1 MRIVSLVPSAT
12 DLLATIGAGED
23 LVGVTRYC
31 TDGAPDDAA
40 RIGGTKNPDVAAVVD
55 LAPDL
60 VVANTEENRPEDLER
75 LREAGLTI
83 EETYP
88 RTVRD
93 ALTMTRRLGR
103 VTGHEAEADRHAD
116 AIRDAIAA
124 AEAAVPSPRVMA
136 LTLVWRRPWM
146 GLGPDTYADDLLWTC
161 GFGNV
166 LSGFDDRYPRLEEGL
181 FLGADVVLLPSEP
194 YEFGEEDLPAVADLA
209 GEVPTRFV
217 DGQALTWHGP
227 RTAAALARFS
237 ALATELAALA

>member
-23 LVGVTRYC
+23 LVGVTTYC
-31 TDGAPDDAA
+31 TDGAPEEAV
-40 RIGGTKNPDVAAVVD
+40 RIGGTKNPSVEEV
-55 LAPDL
+55 LALRPDL
-60 VVANTEENRPEDLER
+60 VVANTEENKPEQIDA
-75 LREAGLTI
+75 LREAGVAV

-93 ALTMTRRLGR
+93 AITMTRRLGE

-166 LSGFDDRYPRLEEGL
+166 LSGFGERYPRLEEGL
-181 FLGADVVLLPSEP
+181 RLGADVVLLPSEP
-194 YEFGEEDLPAVADLA
+194 YEFGPDDRPAVAALA

-227 RTAAALARFS
+227 RTAAALRTFS
-237 ALATELAALA
+237 ALARELAGAS